1 MSSATESV
9 GSPAE
14 VQRCRHADVQRPA
27 PRLSRTV
34 VAVLMFRHGQLCLL
48 RRSQAVSSDQGK
60 WHCVTGFVDSG
71 VDPQGQA
78 LVEICEETGLAATDL
93 DDLSAGPVLDLLD
106 PAGHTWRIHVFTAQV
121 QRGEL
126 ALNWEHDAACWV
138 SWPSAVATLALVP
151 WLTDLVD
158 AVTIPSTAIAA

>member
-1 MSSATESV
+1 MAIEARVIGDGGIDLRLLFITAQ
-9 GSPAE
+9 GFPAA
-14 VQRCRHADVQRPA
+14 RFPADSRIDSH
-27 PRLSRTV
+27 SRTI
-34 VAVLMFRHGQLCLL
+34 G
-48 RRSQAVSSDQGK
+48 
-60 WHCVTGFVDSG
+60 
-71 VDPQGQA
+71 
-78 LVEICEETGLAATDL
+78 TDWSL
-93 DDLSAGPVLDLLD
+93 AGPVLDLLD
-106 PAGHTWRIHVFTAQV
+106 PAGHTWRIHVFIAQV